1 MATKKNSQYLS
12 SKKHGK
18 EPHPLSVVYTPQ
30 LEEEDEG
37 GLDLGKVLSAIRRR
51 MLVIVGI
58 TTIVTGVSAIA
69 ALTDETTYKAKFE
82 ILTEPITVENKLV
95 SSLPESLNSGQDLN
109 VADGVDKTELK
120 ILQSPQIMSPIMQ
133 QIEERYP
140 DGGMLELKLNPIPE
154 TNILEVSYEDS
165 DPEKLR
171 FVLDLVSQAYL
182 RYSLEQRRSD
192 IRQGIEFVED
202 QLPQLQK
209 RVEILQTRLQLFRQ
223 QHDLIDP
230 QGQGQQLSARLD
242 LMVQQ
247 RVTIRT
253 QLTSVRALYD
263 TLNKQLNLQP
273 EQAKVALAL
282 SEAPRYQGLL
292 NKLQEVETQIAV
304 ESARYLEDS
313 PTIVALRRQRQNLL
327 VLVEKEA
334 GNVLD
339 KNVAVSTNSTRNL
352 TSPNGLRDK
361 QTQQFFE
368 AAQQIQTLEAQDKAL
383 AEAEGILR
391 GQVKQFPLLAR
402 QNDDLE
408 RKLKIAVDNLNQFLS
423 KREAL
428 RIDAAQKQV
437 PWQLLTPPTF
447 PLPTVANL
455 KNNLLLGIGLGLF
468 LGIGVALVID
478 KLSNVLYSTKELKDK
493 TKLVVLGEI
502 PFMQAPAKLIEK
514 AGIAG
519 LVQRLSL
526 MFKFGQRSG
535 WPQTNTVSQ
544 FWESLRSLYTNI
556 RFLSFDNPVHSIAV
570 ISATPEDGRST
581 IALHLAQTAAAMGQK
596 VLLVDAD
603 LRNPKIHAMLGL
615 ANTRGLSNIIVDE
628 IELSGALHT
637 SNSISSQA
645 VEQDGIIDAGL
656 IKVEELYSQ
665 NSFFILTAGQVPPN
679 PTNLLSSQR
688 MQELVAQFADRFDL
702 VIYDTSS
709 LLGIADG
716 SLLAAYTDACLL
728 VVRLGKTNSSKLE
741 TALEGLKI
749 SGMPILGVV
758 ANGAKNY
765 SDTLAVS

>member
-12 SKKHGK
+12 SKKYGK
-18 EPHPLSVVYTPQ
+18 EQQPLSVAYTQ

-37 GLDLGKVLSAIRRR
+37 GLDLGKVLAAIRRR

-58 TTIVTGVSAIA
+58 TTVVTAASAIA
-69 ALTDETTYKAKFE
+69 ALTNETTYKAKFE

-109 VADGVDKTELK
+109 VADGVNKTELK
-120 ILQSPQIMSPIMQ
+120 ILQSPQIMSPILQ
-133 QIEERYP
+133 QIEDRYP
-140 DGGMLELKLNPIPE
+140 DGSMLELKLNPIPE
-154 TNILEVSYEDS
+154 TNILEVSYEDPN
-165 DPEKLR
+165 PEKLK

-242 LMVQQ
+242 QMVQQ
-247 RVTIRT
+247 RVANRT

-273 EQAKVALAL
+273 EQAKAALAL

-292 NKLQEVETQIAV
+292 DKLQEVETQIAV

-339 KNVAVSTNSTRNL
+339 KDVAVPTNSTRNL

-383 AEAEGILR
+383 AQAEGVLR
-391 GQVKQFPLLAR
+391 QQVKQFPLLAR

-447 PLPTVANL
+447 PLPSVANL
-455 KNNLLLGIGLGLF
+455 RNNLIF
-468 LGIGVALVID
+468 CCHC
-478 KLSNVLYSTKELKDK
+478 
-493 TKLVVLGEI
+493 
-502 PFMQAPAKLIEK
+502 FCCLI
-514 AGIAG
+514 
-519 LVQRLSL
+519 
-526 MFKFGQRSG
+526 
-535 WPQTNTVSQ
+535 
-544 FWESLRSLYTNI
+544 
-556 RFLSFDNPVHSIAV
+556 
-570 ISATPEDGRST
+570 
-581 IALHLAQTAAAMGQK
+581 TA
-596 VLLVDAD
+596 
-603 LRNPKIHAMLGL
+603 
-615 ANTRGLSNIIVDE
+615 
-628 IELSGALHT
+628 
-637 SNSISSQA
+637 
-645 VEQDGIIDAGL
+645 
-656 IKVEELYSQ
+656 
-665 NSFFILTAGQVPPN
+665 
-679 PTNLLSSQR
+679 
-688 MQELVAQFADRFDL
+688 
-702 VIYDTSS
+702 
-709 LLGIADG
+709 
-716 SLLAAYTDACLL
+716 
-728 VVRLGKTNSSKLE
+728 
-741 TALEGLKI
+741 
-749 SGMPILGVV
+749 
-758 ANGAKNY
+758 
-765 SDTLAVS
+765 

>member
-12 SKKHGK
+12 SRKYDK
-18 EPHPLSVVYTPQ
+18 ELKPWSVVHTQ
-30 LEEEDEG
+30 LEEDDEG
-37 GLDLGKVLSAIRRR
+37 GLDLGQVLAAIRRR
-51 MLVIVGI
+51 LLIIVGI
-58 TTIVTGVSAIA
+58 ATTVTAASAIA
-69 ALTDETTYKAKFE
+69 ALTNQPTYKAKFE
-82 ILTEPITVENKLV
+82 ILTEPVTVENKLV
-95 SSLPESLNSGQDLN
+95 SSLPESLNSQQDLN
-109 VADGVDKTELK
+109 VVAEGVNKTELR
-120 ILQSPQIMSPIMQ
+120 ILQSPQLMSSILQ

-140 DGGMLELKLNPIPE
+140 GSEMLALNLNPVPE
-154 TNILEVSYEDS
+154 TNILEVSYEDP
-165 DPEKLR
+165 DPEKLK
-171 FVLDLVSQAYL
+171 FVLDLVAQAYL
-182 RYSLEQRRSD
+182 KYSLEERRSD

-202 QLPQLQK
+202 QLPQLQQ
-209 RVEILQTRLQLFRQ
+209 RVEILQTRLQIFRQ
-223 QHDLIDP
+223 QYDLIDP
-230 QGQGQQLSARLD
+230 QVQGQQLSTRLD
-242 LMVQQ
+242 QIVQQ
-247 RVTIRT
+247 RVANRT
-253 QLTSVRALYD
+253 QLTSFRALYD
-263 TLNKQLNLQP
+263 TLNNQLNLQP
-273 EQAKVALAL
+273 DKAKVALAL

-292 NKLQEVETQIAV
+292 DKLQEVETQIAT

-313 PTIVALRRQRQNLL
+313 PTMVNLRRQRQNLL
-327 VLVEKEA
+327 GLIEKEA

-339 KNVAVSTNSTRNL
+339 RKVTGITNNTQGF

-361 QTQQFFE
+361 QTQQFVE

-383 AEAEGILR
+383 AQAEGILR
-391 GQVKQFPLLAR
+391 QQVKQFPLLSR

-437 PWQLLTPPTF
+437 PWQLLTPPTM
-447 PLPTVANL
+447 PLPSVASV
-455 KNNLLLGIGLGLF
+455 KNNLILGMGLGLF
-468 LGIGVALVID
+468 LGIGVALIID
-478 KLSNVLYSTKELKDK
+478 KLTNVLYSTKELKDK
-493 TKLVVLGEI
+493 TNLVVLGEI

-519 LVQRLSL
+519 LIQRLSL
-526 MFKFGQRSG
+526 MLKFGQRAS
-535 WPQTNTVSQ
+535 WLQTNTVSQ

-603 LRNPKIHAMLGL
+603 LRNPKIHDMLGL

-628 IELSGALHT
+628 IELNSALHN
-637 SNSISSQA
+637 SNSISSQE
-645 VEQDGIIDAGL
+645 VKHDGIIDADL

-716 SLLAAYTDACLL
+716 NLLAAYTDACLL

-741 TALEGLKI
+741 TTLEGLKI

-765 SDTLAVS
+765 SDALAVL